1 MKVPAS
7 CYTSDDVSDQVRI
20 IEEKTNGFSEYTYI
34 HKSICKVTFHFK
46 ALQDLL
52 ITSINN
58 CCIN

>member
-1 MKVPAS
+1 MKMPVS

-20 IEEKTNGFSEYTYI
+20 TEEKTNGFAEYNYI

-58 CCIN
+58 RCIN